1 MRARALGVA
10 MVLFGL
16 AGALV
21 SFGLWWMLYRYR
33 SSIGD
38 AAGVRIP
45 CTRHCGGVDGPFLTG
60 VIASI
65 CVALVG
71 LAATAASLG
80 RLSRPS

>member
-1 MRARALGVA
+1 
-10 MVLFGL
+10 MVLFGR

-21 SFGLWWMLYRYR
+21 SFGLWWMLCRYR
-33 SSIGD
+33 RSIGD

-45 CTRHCGGVDGPFLTG
+45 CTRHCGGVDGPFLAG